1 MERAVGRWVDHLR
14 FERGLAEAT
23 VDAYRRDLE
32 RYRAF
37 AAERELDPESRDTIR
52 AYLRSI
58 REEGLADST
67 AARYLASLRGF
78 FRHRLEIGAIEEDP
92 TGTIDAPRQGR
103 RLPTVLSVEEVERI
117 LAAVDLSKKL
127 ARRDRAMLEFLYGT
141 GVRISE
147 LIAVRISECDWE
159 ERIVRLVPTTR
170 KVRRRDTGRVERE
183 PVGPKG
189 EKPRLVP
196 VGRSAVEAAIEWI
209 EEERAFLPDGR
220 SEGALFLNHR
230 GRPLSRMGAWGIV
243 KRYVR
248 AARIDKK
255 VTPHT
260 FRHTFASH
268 LLDRGADLRAVQEML
283 GHADISTTQIYTHV
297 DSPYLKSEHR
307 RYHPRAR

>member
-1 MERAVGRWVDHLR
+1 MDGVLERWVDHLR
-14 FERGLAEAT
+14 FERGLADST

-32 RYRAF
+32 RYRGF
-37 AAERELDPESRDTIR
+37 ASERDLDPDARDTVR
-52 AYLRSI
+52 AYLRSV
-58 REEGLADST
+58 RDEGLAAST
-67 AARYLASLRGF
+67 AARHLASLRGF

-92 TGTIDAPRQGR
+92 TATIDSPRLGR

-117 LAAVDLSKKL
+117 LDAVDLSKDL

-147 LIAVRISECDWE
+147 LIAVKISECDWE

-196 VGRSAVEAAIEWI
+196 VGRRAVDAALDWI
-209 EEERAFLPDGR
+209 EEERAFLPSGR
-220 SEGALFLNHR
+220 SEGSLFLNHR

-243 KRYVR
+243 KRYVK
-248 AARIDKK
+248 AARIEGK

-297 DSPYLKSEHR
+297 DPPYLKSEHR
-307 RYHPRAR
+307 RYHPRA